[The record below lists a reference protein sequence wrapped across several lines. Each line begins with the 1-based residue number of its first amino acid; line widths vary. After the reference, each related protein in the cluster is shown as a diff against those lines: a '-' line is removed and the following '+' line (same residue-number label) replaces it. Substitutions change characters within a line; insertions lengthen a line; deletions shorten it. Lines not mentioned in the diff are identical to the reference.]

1 MLPDRCR
8 LVLYAKTQH
17 KIHGETRCRACKSGL
32 VLPCYHS
39 VSFVSYRLGVAPC
52 CDSSDILAMLL
63 DQAWSTCSREPFRH
77 SPLQQ
82 KDSLGDDV
90 QALLCNTTRGKAK
103 VLHYLE
109 AMRQAT
115 SSIQTSNL
123 PVPML
128 PVLVWKDLDRNSPP
142 AALKLLRIAAA
153 EQPWQSECQ
162 T

>member
-1 MLPDRCR
+1 MELTPQP
-8 LVLYAKTQH
+8 V
-17 KIHGETRCRACKSGL
+17 G
-32 VLPCYHS
+32 
-39 VSFVSYRLGVAPC
+39 
-52 CDSSDILAMLL
+52 
-63 DQAWSTCSREPFRH
+63 H

-90 QALLCNTTRGKAK
+90 QALLCNTTRGKAE
-103 VLHYLE
+103 VLHHLE